1 MKTYP
6 LPELL
11 TVVILFAVFALFHV
25 ECVPRAQAS
34 FDSDALI
41 LSRAIVSEAG
51 FTPGRET
58 HALLHV
64 LQWRKEN
71 VPALR
76 HMSLARIATLYCS
89 ELNGRARTARAAR
102 TRRLTSADIPDA
114 IESDVRSWLHGERP
128 ANICEGATDWAS
140 PAYVRAQGLRAI
152 ECDVPTQNAFVRR
165 GAR

>member
-25 ECVPRAQAS
+25 ECVPKAEAS

-41 LSRAIVSEAG
+41 LSRAVVSEAG
-51 FTPGRET
+51 YSPGQET
-58 HALLHV
+58 FALLHV
-64 LQWRKEN
+64 LQYRRDN
-71 VPALR
+71 MPALQ
-76 HMSLARIATLYCS
+76 HLSLAQVAVRYCS
-89 ELNGRARTARAAR
+89 ELNGRARTARAAQ
-102 TRRLTSADIPDA
+102 TRRLTNRDIPDA
-114 IESDVRSWLHGERP
+114 IKRDVRSWLHGERP